1 MTYSTTGYLGD
12 FVLVEPI
19 ADSLEGTGYEG
30 LGHKKRADPIGPA
43 LCVYFDLILPC
54 TFINS
59 TVTGNPFS

>member
-1 MTYSTTGYLGD
+1 VTYATTGYLGD

-43 LCVYFDLILPC
+43 LGVTCCLP
-54 TFINS
+54 
-59 TVTGNPFS
+59 

>member
-1 MTYSTTGYLGD
+1 MTYATTGYLGD

-43 LCVYFDLILPC
+43 LD
-54 TFINS
+54 
-59 TVTGNPFS
+59 VTLLRYQDNLRGDF